1 MTRTCGWSLTPT
13 SSFPESSATRRHES
27 LSWTAGLSFSRVHH
41 LLFEVERN
49 VLSNPDIHAKT
60 HHDPKE
66 LHSIYLSL
74 LKFIRTFTLS
84 EKDSSEYEKQVAVA
98 LTLAPHPE
106 DAPYLAAALSLG
118 CAVWSNDSGMAR
130 QEKVRVVTTKELVGL
145 IR

>member
-1 MTRTCGWSLTPT
+1 VTRTCGWSLTPT
-13 SSFPESSATRRHES
+13 SSFPGSSLDSTTRILILDGRLE
-27 LSWTAGLSFSRVHH
+27 LFAPHH

-74 LKFIRTFTLS
+74 LKFIRTFPLS
-84 EKDSSEYEKQVAVA
+84 EKDSKEYEKQMAVA

-130 QEKVRVVTTKELVGL
+130 QAKVRVVTTKELVGL
-145 IR
+145 IK